1 MEYRISGEHTSTLS
15 LLELNS
21 LVGRVVEQALNR
33 DYWVEAELSEC
44 RESRGHC
51 YMELIQKDPRST
63 TPVARAQARCWQST
77 WAMLRPYF
85 ERTTGQVLRAGL
97 KVRLKVR
104 AQFHPAYGF
113 AWIVN
118 DIDPDYTLGD
128 MARRRQEIIRQLR
141 EEGIFDMQKE
151 LALPPFCL
159 RIAVVSS
166 ATAAGYGDFA
176 AQLAD
181 SPYRFETT
189 LFPAIMQGE
198 QVEESVIRA
207 LERIYEA
214 PPSPPEGGTIA
225 PACNTIVAPSG
236 AEGGARSGAEGGAF
250 DCVVIIRGGGATADL
265 SGFDT
270 LALAENVAQFPL
282 PIITGIG
289 HDRDE
294 SVLDMVSCIRVK
306 TPTAAAQHLI
316 THAQRTHER
325 ITMAEERL
333 TAYAQNCLTMEQ
345 MRLTRLAERIPPL
358 FSVVRSRQ
366 EARLDSALQRLTAAM
381 SRRIDREQQ
390 RMETVAMR
398 LQTVNTQRLAN
409 ERHRLEMLEQ
419 RTKALDP
426 TLLLRRGYSITTL
439 NGRLLR
445 DPAEA
450 QPGDELVTR
459 LERGLVH
466 SRVSAATAEGPSAV

>member
-1 MEYRISGEHTSTLS
+1 MVYQTSGEPTPTLS
-15 LLELNS
+15 LLELNT
-21 LVGRVVEQALNR
+21 LVGRVIEHSLSR
-33 DYWVEAELSEC
+33 DYWVQAELSEC

-51 YMELIQKDPRST
+51 YMELVEKDPHSN

-77 WAMLRPYF
+77 WTMLRPYF
-85 ERTTGQVLRAGL
+85 ERATGQVLRAGL

-104 AQFHPAYGF
+104 AQFHAAYGF
-113 AWIVN
+113 SWIVS
-118 DIDPDYTLGD
+118 DIDPTFTLGD
-128 MARRRQEIIRQLR
+128 MARRRQEIIQKLRQ
-141 EEGIFDMQKE
+141 EGIFDMQKE
-151 LALPPFCL
+151 LLLPLFCL
-159 RIAVVSS
+159 RIAVISS

-189 LFPAIMQGE
+189 LFPATMQGE

-207 LERIYEA
+207 LERIYEAHMSDPGA

-225 PACNTIVAPSG
+225 PACNTIVAP
-236 AEGGARSGAEGGAF
+236 SGAEGGAF

-270 LALAENVAQFPL
+270 LALAENVVQFPL

-316 THAQRTHER
+316 NHAQRTRDLIEQAGQ
-325 ITMAEERL
+325 ML
-333 TAYAQNCLTMEQ
+333 TTYARNRLTMEQ
-345 MRLTRLAERIPPL
+345 LRLSRLAERIPPL

-366 EARLDSALQRLTAAM
+366 ESRLDSLLQRLTAAIV
-381 SRRIDREQQ
+381 RRTDREQQ
-390 RMETVAMR
+390 R
-398 LQTVNTQRLAN
+398 LQTHALQLQTLNLQRLTN
-409 ERHRLEMLEQ
+409 EHHRLELLEQ

-426 TLLLRRGYSITTL
+426 TLLLRRGYSITML
-439 NGRLLR
+439 NGRVLR
-445 DPAEA
+445 DPSEA
-450 QPGDELVTR
+450 RPGDELVTR
-459 LERGLVH
+459 LEKGHLR
-466 SRVSAATAEGPSAV
+466 SRVSPAPSGQ